1 MSKQKATCCIYS
13 CSDLERWT
21 KSVSVFGKPQS
32 HNLAFLGWILWYT
45 SSDISLHAF
54 TLCNC
59 YCNYWSCK
67 YWVIFNCLESGFIR
81 KQVFYQ
87 SSRIVNRLFHSCEK
101 VRHTLKIFFK
111 VCLTILGHCKVKGLI
126 SKSTSSFPL
135 SGLIMTTSLRR
146 LFIVLIFLLSLVISS
161 VSKSSKLKPRARI
174 AYFVLWAELKFAFQ
188 NIFRF

>member
-59 YCNYWSCK
+59 YCNFWSCK

-87 SSRIVNRLFHSCEK
+87 SSRIVNPLFHICEK
-101 VRHTLKIFFK
+101 VRHTLKIFFFFFFDHFRTLQSKRVNIQEHKFISFVWFEYDYIFDK
-111 VCLTILGHCKVKGLI
+111 VIYCPY
-126 SKSTSSFPL
+126 F
-135 SGLIMTTSLRR
+135 
-146 LFIVLIFLLSLVISS
+146 LFIFG
-161 VSKSSKLKPRARI
+161 
-174 AYFVLWAELKFAFQ
+174 YFFS
-188 NIFRF
+188 I